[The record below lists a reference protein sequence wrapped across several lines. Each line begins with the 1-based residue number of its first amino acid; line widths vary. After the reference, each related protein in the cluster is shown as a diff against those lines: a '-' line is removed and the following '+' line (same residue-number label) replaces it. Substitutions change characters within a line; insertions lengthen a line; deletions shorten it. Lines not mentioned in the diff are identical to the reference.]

1 MCIAIVKPRGVSLAE
16 DRLRIC
22 FENNPD
28 GAGFA
33 IATDQ
38 GVAIQKGFTTINAFL
53 TAYREHRVDEHVAV
67 VHFRITTRGEN
78 SACNHHPFP
87 VAAGALIHNGTIGW
101 LGKPGR
107 GPSDTALFADLL
119 QDMTAA
125 QWHRLRPLIEHSTG
139 WSRFALLTHEG
150 ETLLFNTP
158 EWEEADGALYSNN
171 TYLPEPGIAAGASL
185 YGQDPFRWESDLT
198 LIRLR
203 ADGTVYRDEDLERD
217 VLQEWMACYGEPPR
231 DAWAWAVLDDIT
243 HDYIEEERYELEHL
257 HAA

>member
-33 IATDQ
+33 IATDR
-38 GVAIQKGFTTINAFL
+38 GVMIHKGYTTVQAFL
-53 TAYREHRVDEHVAV
+53 TAYREYRVDDYPAL

-78 SACNHHPFP
+78 SARNHHPFL
-87 VAAGALIHNGTIGW
+87 VAAGALVHNGTIGW
-101 LGKPGR
+101 LGKAGK

-119 QDMTAA
+119 HDMTVA
-125 QWHRLRPLIEHSTG
+125 QWNRLRPLIEHSTG

-150 ETLLFNTP
+150 ETLLFNRE
-158 EWEEADGALYSNN
+158 EWEEAGGALYSNN
-171 TYLPEPGIAAGASL
+171 TYLPEPGVPSGASL

-198 LIRLR
+198 LTRLKP
-203 ADGTVYRDEDLERD
+203 DGTVYRDEDLERD
-217 VLQEWMACYGEPPR
+217 VLQEWMACYGEPPT
-231 DAWAWAVLDDIT
+231 DAWAWAVLDEIT
-243 HDYIEEERYELEHL
+243 HDYIEEETHELEHL

>member
-16 DRLRIC
+16 DRLRLC

-38 GVAIQKGFTTINAFL
+38 GVVIHKGYTRIEAFL
-53 TAYREHRVDEHVAV
+53 TAYREFRVDEHAAL

-87 VAAGALIHNGTIGW
+87 VAAGALVHNGTIGW
-101 LGKPGR
+101 LGKPGK

-119 QDMTAA
+119 QDMTVA

-150 ETLLFNTP
+150 EALLFNTA
-158 EWEEADGALYSNN
+158 EWIEADGVLFSND
-171 TYLPEPGIAAGASL
+171 TYLPEPGVAAGASL
-185 YGQDPFRWESDLT
+185 YGHDPFRWEADLT
-198 LIRLR
+198 LIRMTP
-203 ADGTVYRDEDLERD
+203 DGTLYRDEDLERD
-217 VLQEWMACYGEPPR
+217 VLQEWMACYGGPPK

-243 HDYIEEERYELEHL
+243 HDYIEEELHELEHL

>member
-38 GVAIQKGFTTINAFL
+38 GVAIHKGYTTFKAFW
-53 TAYREHRVDEHVAV
+53 TAYREYQVDEHTAL

-87 VAAGALIHNGTIGW
+87 VVAGALVHNGTIGW
-101 LGKPGR
+101 LGKPGQ

-119 QDMTAA
+119 QDMTVV
-125 QWHRLRPLIEHSTG
+125 QWRRLRPLIEHSTG

-150 ETLLFNTP
+150 EVLLFNTA
-158 EWEEADGALYSNN
+158 EWEEADGALYSND
-171 TYLPEPGIAAGASL
+171 TYLPEPGITAGASL

-198 LIRLR
+198 LTRLR

-217 VLQEWMACYGEPPR
+217 VLQEWMACYGEPPME
-231 DAWAWAVLDDIT
+231 AWAWAVLDDIT
-243 HDYIEEERYELEHL
+243 HDYIEEERYELEQL

>member
-38 GVAIQKGFTTINAFL
+38 GVAIHKGFTTIHAFL
-53 TAYREHRVDEHVAV
+53 TAYREHRVDEHVAL

-101 LGKPGR
+101 LGKPGK

-119 QDMTAA
+119 QDMTVA

-139 WSRFALLTHEG
+139 WSRFALLTHAG
-150 ETLLFNTP
+150 ETLLFNAT
-158 EWEEADGALYSNN
+158 EWEEADGALYSND
-171 TYLPEPGIAAGASL
+171 TYLPEPGVGAGASL

-198 LIRLR
+198 LTRLR

-217 VLQEWMACYGEPPR
+217 VLQEWMACYGEPPQ